1 MCPGRTGV
9 PVPPFLCPA
18 GKEEL
23 ILGVLFLFHLLLIVG
38 RCRGVL
44 VVRVSLLR
52 LLGGFLDGV
61 VDRLG
66 VGVAVVVE
74 GFEKSNEFFVHVA
87 NLQGRGH
94 AESAP
99 FEHLVGECGV
109 KNPTARATGAWRG
122 RWGVDKREASSFWE
136 AVQVVNRRLVVL
148 EHSLL

>member
-18 GKEEL
+18 GKKEL

-74 GFEKSNEFFVHVA
+74 GFEKSNEFFCSCG
-87 NLQGRGH
+87 Q
-94 AESAP
+94 ST
-99 FEHLVGECGV
+99 GER
-109 KNPTARATGAWRG
+109 AR
-122 RWGVDKREASSFWE
+122 RERSIRTFGG
-136 AVQVVNRRLVVL
+136 
-148 EHSLL
+148 